1 MVLQPPLCFGYI
13 TFLTHALLYVVM
25 YSTRQLC
32 SVLHVY
38 VYLHTRPQVMHL
50 LVVMYCPIPTQL
62 QYSVTM
68 KGEDDMDWNGMR
80 VQGTCTSLEKEYLRL
95 TSAPDPATVRPEH
108 ILKCSL
114 QWAKDKW
121 KERADYRYTCEQLKS
136 IRQDLTVQVIR
147 NAFTVEVY
155 ETHARIALE
164 NGDHEEFNQ
173 CQNQLR
179 GLYNDSLP
187 GCKEEFAAYRILYSM
202 FTKSTADLANVLLG
216 LPVEMRKHP
225 AVAHALQMQKAWALG
240 NYHRFFRLYAY
251 APNLGGYLLDKFV
264 VRERIAAVKIM
275 MRAYVTHSALCW
287 CV

>member
-1 MVLQPPLCFGYI
+1 
-13 TFLTHALLYVVM
+13 
-25 YSTRQLC
+25 
-32 SVLHVY
+32 
-38 VYLHTRPQVMHL
+38 
-50 LVVMYCPIPTQL
+50 
-62 QYSVTM
+62 M

-80 VQGTCTSLEKEYLRL
+80 VQGTSTSLEKEYLRL

-121 KERADYRYTCEQLKS
+121 KERSDYRYTCEQLKS

-187 GCKEEFAAYRILYSM
+187 GCKEEFTAYRILYSM

-240 NYHRFFRLYAY
+240 NYHRFFRLYAC

-275 MRAYVTHSALCW
+275 MRAYVTHIVPCGGVCSLVHV
-287 CV
+287 CVMGGNSSLQVEPVNWEV